1 MPYILGSLHILVA
14 LFFAVHAIKNG
25 RPMYWLIILFSFPM
39 LGSLVYFFAEY
50 LPSSKLERGVKK
62 ASSAAVKMLD
72 PTRELREARQAFDLT
87 PTVQNRMRLAAA
99 LDGAGEYAEAVEQFD
114 ACLNGPFAGD
124 PEVCFGAAKAK
135 FHNQQPHLAIPL
147 LQEIRTK
154 NSNFRPEEL
163 CVLLAQSYAVSGDQA
178 NAEQEFIQAANQ
190 FGSAETRA
198 NYAIWAAMNGQL
210 AKAKELRATLEKD
223 WQHWSKHTRGL
234 HKSLFAQLDSAI
246 EIADRK

>member
-14 LFFAVHAIKNG
+14 LFFAVHAIKTG
-25 RPMYWLIILFSFPM
+25 RPMYWLIILFSFPL

-50 LPSSKLERGVKK
+50 LPASKMERGVKK
-62 ASSAAVKMLD
+62 VSNVALQLLD
-72 PTRELREARQAFDLT
+72 PTRELRDARQAFELT

-99 LDGAGEYAEAVEQFD
+99 LDGAGEYAEAVEQLD

-147 LQEIRTK
+147 LLDIRNK
-154 NSNFRPEEL
+154 NSSFRPEEL
-163 CVLLAQSYAVSGDQA
+163 SVLFAQSHAAAGDNA
-178 NAEQEFIQAANQ
+178 SAEQEFIHATNN

-198 NYAIWAAMNGQL
+198 YYALWAAKMGKL
-210 AKAKELRATLEKD
+210 DKAKELRAGLEKD

-234 HKSLFAQLDSAI
+234 HKALFNQLDAAI
-246 EIADRK
+246 AAAK